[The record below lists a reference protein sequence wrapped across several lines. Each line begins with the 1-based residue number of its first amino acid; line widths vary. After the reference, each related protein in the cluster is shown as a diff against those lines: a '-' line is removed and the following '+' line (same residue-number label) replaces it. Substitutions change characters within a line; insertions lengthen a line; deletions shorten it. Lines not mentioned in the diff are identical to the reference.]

1 MTRWE
6 QLFTDLDAQFE
17 ELAGAEMMAEL
28 ADRQRVAA
36 GAIGLVQRCSGAIGA
51 TVRLRTHSGPVVDGV
66 LRQVGPDWLLLEQRP
81 GRELLVALAAVTVID
96 GLLAAT
102 GAPLSDLT
110 VRLDLRYA
118 LRGVARDRS
127 PVALTL
133 AGAAD
138 DATELTGTID
148 RVGADFLELAVHAPW
163 EPRRAAGVR
172 SVMLVPL
179 AALGT
184 IRPLPWG

>member
-6 QLFTDLDAQFE
+6 QLFTDLDARFE

-36 GAIGLVQRCSGAIGA
+36 GAVSLVQRCSGAIGA
-51 TVRLRTHSGPVVDGV
+51 TIRMRTRGGTAVEGV
-66 LRQVGPDWLLLEQRP
+66 LRQVGPDWMLLEQRP
-81 GRELLVALAAVTVID
+81 GRELLVALAEVAVFD

-102 GAPLSDLT
+102 GAPLSGVA

-133 AGAAD
+133 AGADGA
-138 DATELTGTID
+138 AEIAGTID
-148 RVGADFLELAVHAPW
+148 RVGADFIELAVHAPW

-172 SVMLVPL
+172 SV
-179 AALGT
+179 ALIALSAIGT
-184 IRPLPWG
+184 VRPLPWG